1 MSREDIDQMSGFIID
16 LADAGVK
23 TAGLHKTV
31 QQKSGKRLG
40 VEGKAVVRCI
50 VERHRKDSQEAFNG
64 AQTPHVDPN
73 STASHSGP
81 NVPSYACTNGVA
93 LGKEAA
99 AAAAATATA
108 AWSTSS
114 TSVFLD
120 HDGGNDDFVAL
131 VYLLKH
137 EPRFD
142 LLGVSVTA
150 ANSWEKAGTRAS
162 RKILRMFSE
171 KHVSPAARGPIPVA
185 ESTLT
190 GVNAFPDAWRYDAC
204 KVNLLPQLNRFETE
218 EQARRLEEGED
229 DPSNGMSGQML
240 LAQTLL
246 GSERPVTVIAT
257 GPLTNLAWALENY
270 PEVSSKIDKVLIM
283 GGAIDV
289 PGNVFPDDVGG
300 HDGTAEWNIFW
311 DPPAAKRVWDS
322 ALELVLTPLDA
333 TDEVPITKEMLLRLG
348 RQNHCASS
356 TLVGS
361 IWALAGAHLLETHSR
376 PFFAW
381 DLLTVA
387 QLVHPELF
395 TTSQVECDVVVEGAS
410 QGRVVRTGP
419 GAQHPPAGDGGRG
432 GGRSITVTRARAAE
446 EVMDVILH
454 DQCST

>member
-1 MSREDIDQMSGFIID
+1 MSSATRAVG
-16 LADAGVK
+16 AAG
-23 TAGLHKTV
+23 
-31 QQKSGKRLG
+31 
-40 VEGKAVVRCI
+40 
-50 VERHRKDSQEAFNG
+50 
-64 AQTPHVDPN
+64 
-73 STASHSGP
+73 
-81 NVPSYACTNGVA
+81 
-93 LGKEAA
+93 AA
-99 AAAAATATA
+99 AGATA
-108 AWSTSS
+108 AWSASS
-114 TSVFLD
+114 TSEHVYLD

-137 EPRFD
+137 EPRFE

-171 KHVSPAARGPIPVA
+171 KHVSPSARGPIPVA

-190 GVNAFPDAWRYDAC
+190 GVNAFPDGWRYDAC
-204 KVNLLPQLNRFETE
+204 KVNLLPQLNGFETE

-257 GPLTNLAWALENY
+257 GPLTNLAWALDNH

-289 PGNVFPDDVGG
+289 PGNVFADDVDG

-311 DPPAAKRVWDS
+311 DPRAAKRVWDS
-322 ALELVLTPLDA
+322 NLKLVLTPLDA
-333 TDEVPITKEMLLRLG
+333 TDEVPITKDMLLRLG

-356 TLVGS
+356 TLVGN

-395 TTSQVECDVVVEGAS
+395 TTSDVVCDVVVEGAS
-410 QGRVVRTGP
+410 QGRIVRAEAGQQK
-419 GAQHPPAGDGGRG
+419 ALAGDDVRG
-432 GGRSITVTRARAAE
+432 GGRSVTVIRARSPK
-446 EVMDVILH
+446 EVMDVILE
-454 DQCST
+454 DLCSTCGGTT